1 MSYTLKAKIDDYYN
15 NGIIEMARIGENIV
29 QRSALSEKDRRLF
42 IKKSTAEEPKIKS
55 EINTLIKTICEN
67 VLKCDPLQLL
77 NYSQMMFQSS
87 ILGTTSEFQLM
98 GLDNMAAARATEYI
112 QSIYIA
118 NERHQPK
125 SLEDPS
131 EMFFQISGDI
141 EKLYQLVTIY
151 YFTIG
156 EKYKESHSVDDELLS
171 EMMEAQMGFS
181 VRGQRYQIFEHDYY
195 RGLLEPHNDIFIK
208 LFNISADEI
217 IDGIDKLQYALSQGR
232 MNPITD
238 LMDMFEEFRNA
249 DENDAFLIIESQKE
263 KSQELISQSF
273 GVELNDVCKV
283 TGWKKDFV
291 EALSFGFGDCPEF
304 FNDEEYSGW
313 PVVDLPV
320 QKRPFIK
327 IDENYYC
334 FDYYSFSDNFYRAI
348 QKAVSRLESGYNWS
362 AVQQRTSES
371 MTAEI
376 FKNLLP
382 GCSVYQNNY
391 YPKNNSLKQMCEND
405 LIIQYYDVIII
416 VEIKAGSFVFTSP
429 LTDFEQHIKS
439 YKSLIENPEIQC
451 QRTYDY
457 LASNPIALLYN
468 EDKSEKT
475 SIDMSKIEDVYM
487 MSVTVDNINTFAARA
502 EKLSFI
508 NSKCNAISIAIDDL
522 MIYQDYFESPL
533 VFLHYLKNRR
543 DATALK
549 YLVPTDELDHLGM
562 YIHHNCYAMHF
573 EDTKTDRLNP
583 VGYRVDLDTYYNQ
596 KYHQEL
602 NPIKPIQN
610 IPVLFKEMVSYLD
623 KTDLNNKVRVSSYLL
638 DFSTEAKN
646 AFSSQVE
653 RVFEHQK
660 NTKRATVFG
669 TAGNGKYD
677 LRYSCYVAEPGVEMI
692 SESEQQDYVWS
703 NMLWNGEDNRVQIN
717 LNLDS
722 NMDVKSVSAT
732 FHNRN
737 EIPDDKK
744 DDLYAQGKQRAQ
756 DRMNRYVAEHGHKIG
771 RNELCPCGSGKKYKK
786 CCGFYN

>member
-29 QRSALSEKDRRLF
+29 QRSALSEKDRKLF
-42 IKKSTAEEPKIKS
+42 IKKLTAEEPKIKS
-55 EINTLIKTICEN
+55 EINALIKTICEN

-98 GLDNMAAARATEYI
+98 GLDNMAAARTTEYI

-131 EMFFQISGDI
+131 ELFFQISGDI

-232 MNPITD
+232 MDPITD

-249 DENDAFLIIESQKE
+249 DENDALQIVESQKE
-263 KSQELISQSF
+263 KGQELISQSF

-291 EALSFGFGDCPEF
+291 EDLSFGFGDCTEF

-348 QKAVSRLESGYNWS
+348 QKAVSRKESGYNWS
-362 AVQQRTSES
+362 AVQQRASES

-376 FKNLLP
+376 FRNLLP

-391 YPKNNSLKQMCEND
+391 YPKINSLKQMCEND
-405 LIIQYYDVIII
+405 LIVQYNDIIII

-457 LASNPIALLYN
+457 LASNPITLLYN

-533 VFLHYLKNRR
+533 LFLHYLKNRR

-562 YIHHNCYAMHF
+562 YIHHNCYAMYF
-573 EDTKTDRLNP
+573 EDTKTARLNP

-596 KYHQEL
+596 KYHKQL
-602 NPIKPIQN
+602 SPIKPTQS
-610 IPVLFKEMVSYLD
+610 IPDLFKKMISYLD
-623 KTDLNNKVRVSSYLL
+623 KSDTDNKIRVSNYLL
-638 DFSTEAKN
+638 DFSTEEKMH
-646 AFSSQVE
+646 FYVE
-653 RVFEHQK
+653 
-660 NTKRATVFG
+660 
-669 TAGNGKYD
+669 
-677 LRYSCYVAEPGVEMI
+677 L
-692 SESEQQDYVWS
+692 
-703 NMLWNGEDNRVQIN
+703 
-717 LNLDS
+717 
-722 NMDVKSVSAT
+722 
-732 FHNRN
+732 
-737 EIPDDKK
+737 
-744 DDLYAQGKQRAQ
+744 
-756 DRMNRYVAEHGHKIG
+756 
-771 RNELCPCGSGKKYKK
+771 KKYLSIKRTQK
-786 CCGFYN
+786 ELQCLVLRETASTI

>member
-29 QRSALSEKDRRLF
+29 QRSALSEKDRKLF
-42 IKKSTAEEPKIKS
+42 IKELTAEEPKIKS
-55 EINTLIKTICEN
+55 EINALIKTICEN

-87 ILGTTSEFQLM
+87 ILGITSEFQLM
-98 GLDNMAAARATEYI
+98 GLDNMAAARSTEYI

-118 NERHQPK
+118 NERHQP
-125 SLEDPS
+125 EYNDDPS
-131 EMFFQISGDI
+131 ELFFQISGDI

-156 EKYKESHSVDDELLS
+156 EKYKESHSVDDDLLS

-195 RGLLEPHNDIFIK
+195 RGLLEPHNDIFEK
-208 LFNISADEI
+208 LFNTSAAEI
-217 IDGIDKLQYALSQGR
+217 IEGIDKLQYALSQGR
-232 MNPITD
+232 MDPMNSLI
-238 LMDMFEEFRNA
+238 DMFEVFKNA
-249 DENDAFLIIESQKE
+249 DENDALQIVESQKE
-263 KSQELISQSF
+263 KGQEFISQSF

-291 EALSFGFGDCPEF
+291 EALSFGFGNCPEF

-362 AVQQRTSES
+362 AVQQQASES

-376 FKNLLP
+376 FRNLLP

-391 YPKNNSLKQMCEND
+391 YPKINSLKQMCEND

-457 LASNPIALLYN
+457 LASNPITLLYN

-475 SIDMSKIEDVYM
+475 SIDMSMIEDVFM
-487 MSVTVDNINTFAARA
+487 MSVTIDNINTFAARA

-508 NSKCNAISIAIDDL
+508 NSQCNAISVAIDDL

-562 YIHHNCYAMHF
+562 YIHHNCYAMYY
-573 EDTKTDRLNP
+573 ETAKTDRLNP
-583 VGYRVDLDTYYNQ
+583 VGYREDLDTYYNQ
-596 KYHQEL
+596 KYHKQL
-602 NPIKPIQN
+602 SPLKPTQS
-610 IPVLFKEMVSYLD
+610 IPDLFKKMISYLD
-623 KTDLNNKVRVSSYLL
+623 KSDTDNKIRISNYLL

-646 AFSSQVE
+646 AFLRRVE
-653 RVFEHQK
+653 EVFEHQK

-677 LRYSCYVAEPGVEMI
+677 LRYSCFVAEPGVEMI

-703 NMLWNGEDNRVQIN
+703 NMLWNDEENRVQID
-717 LNLDS
+717 LNLDN
-722 NMDVKSVSAT
+722 NMDVISISAT
-732 FHNRN
+732 FYNQSD
-737 EIPDDKK
+737 IPADRR

-756 DRMNRYVAEHGHKIG
+756 DRLNRYIAEHGHKIG

-786 CCGFYN
+786 CCGYYN

>member
-1 MSYTLKAKIDDYYN
+1 
-15 NGIIEMARIGENIV
+15 MARIGENIV
-29 QRSALSEKDRRLF
+29 QRSVLSEKDR
-42 IKKSTAEEPKIKS
+42 KKLIGQITAEEPKIKS
-55 EINTLIKTICEN
+55 EINDLIKTIREN

-77 NYSQMMFQSS
+77 NYSQMMFHSS

-98 GLDNMAAARATEYI
+98 DLDSMAIARTTEYI

-118 NERHQPK
+118 NERRQP
-125 SLEDPS
+125 EDFDDPS
-131 EMFFQISGDI
+131 ELFFQISSDFN
-141 EKLYQLVTIY
+141 KLYQLVLLY
-151 YFTIG
+151 YFTVG
-156 EKYKESHSVDDELLS
+156 EKYKATHSVDDDLLS
-171 EMMEAQMGFS
+171 EIIEAQMSFS
-181 VRGQRYQIFEHDYY
+181 IRGQRYQVFEHDYY

-232 MNPITD
+232 MDTITD

-263 KSQELISQSF
+263 KGQELISQSF

-313 PVVDLPV
+313 PVIDLPV

-348 QKAVSRLESGYNWS
+348 QKAVSRLDSGYNWS
-362 AVQQRTSES
+362 AIQQYASES

-457 LASNPIALLYN
+457 LATNPIAQFYN

-475 SIDMSKIEDVYM
+475 SIDMSKIEDVFM
-487 MSVTVDNINTFAARA
+487 MSVTIDNINTFAARA

-508 NSKCNAISIAIDDL
+508 NSQCNAISVAIDDL

-533 VFLHYLKNRR
+533 FFLHFLKNRR
-543 DATALK
+543 DATAIKHLI
-549 YLVPTDELDHLGM
+549 PTDELDHLGM
-562 YIHHNCYAMHF
+562 YIHHNCYAMYF

-583 VGYRVDLDTYYNQ
+583 VGFREDLDTYYNQ
-596 KYHQEL
+596 KYHKQL
-602 NPIKPIQN
+602 NPIKPTQS
-610 IPVLFKEMVSYLD
+610 IPVLFKKMISFLD
-623 KTDLNNKVRVSSYLL
+623 KSDSNNRIRLSNYLL

-646 AFSSQVE
+646 TFSSQVE
-653 RVFEHQK
+653 GVFEHQNK
-660 NTKRATVFG
+660 TKRVTAVG
-669 TAGNGKYD
+669 TAGKDKFD
-677 LRYSCYVAEPGVEMI
+677 LRYSCFVAEPGVEMI

-722 NMDVKSVSAT
+722 NMDVKSVSAI

>member
-1 MSYTLKAKIDDYYN
+1 MKAKIDDYYN

-29 QRSALSEKDRRLF
+29 QRSALSEKER
-42 IKKSTAEEPKIKS
+42 KKLIEQIAAEEPKIKS
-55 EINTLIKTICEN
+55 EINDLIKTICEN

-98 GLDNMAAARATEYI
+98 GLDNMATARATEYI

-118 NERHQPK
+118 NERRQP
-125 SLEDPS
+125 EYNDDPS
-131 EMFFQISGDI
+131 ELFFQISGDI
-141 EKLYQLVTIY
+141 EKLHQLVTVY

-156 EKYKESHSVDDELLS
+156 ENYKESHSVDDELLS

-195 RGLLEPHNDIFIK
+195 RGLLEPHNDIFEK
-208 LFNISADEI
+208 LFNTSAAEI
-217 IDGIDKLQYALSQGR
+217 VDGIDKLQYALSQGR
-232 MNPITD
+232 MDPMNSLI
-238 LMDMFEEFRNA
+238 DMFEELRNA
-249 DENDAFLIIESQKE
+249 DEDDAFRILESQRE
-263 KSQELISQSF
+263 KGQELFSQSF

-283 TGWKKDFV
+283 TGWNKDFV
-291 EALSFGFGDCPEF
+291 EVLSFGFGDCPEF

-348 QKAVSRLESGYNWS
+348 QKAVSRKESGYNWS
-362 AVQQRTSES
+362 AVQQQASES

-376 FKNLLP
+376 FRNLLP

-391 YPKNNSLKQMCEND
+391 YPKINSLKQMCEND
-405 LIIQYYDVIII
+405 LIVQYNDIIII

-562 YIHHNCYAMHF
+562 YIHHNCYAMYF

-596 KYHQEL
+596 KYHKQL
-602 NPIKPIQN
+602 SPIKPTQS
-610 IPVLFKEMVSYLD
+610 IPDLFKKMISYLD
-623 KTDLNNKVRVSSYLL
+623 KSDTDNKIRVSNYLL

-677 LRYSCYVAEPGVEMI
+677 LRYSCFVAEPGVEMI

>member
-1 MSYTLKAKIDDYYN
+1 MKAKIDDYFN

-29 QRSALSEKDRRLF
+29 QRSVLSEKDR
-42 IKKSTAEEPKIKS
+42 KKLIGQITAEEPKIKS
-55 EINTLIKTICEN
+55 EINDLIKTIREN

-77 NYSQMMFQSS
+77 NYSQMMFHSS

-98 GLDNMAAARATEYI
+98 DLDSMAIARTTEYI

-118 NERHQPK
+118 NERRQP
-125 SLEDPS
+125 EDFDDPS
-131 EMFFQISGDI
+131 ELFFQISSDFN
-141 EKLYQLVTIY
+141 KLYQLVLLY
-151 YFTIG
+151 YFTVG
-156 EKYKESHSVDDELLS
+156 EKYKATHSVDDDLLS
-171 EMMEAQMGFS
+171 EIIEAQMSFS
-181 VRGQRYQIFEHDYY
+181 IRGQRYQVFEHDYY

-232 MNPITD
+232 MDTITD

-263 KSQELISQSF
+263 KGQELISQSF

-313 PVVDLPV
+313 PVIDLPV

-348 QKAVSRLESGYNWS
+348 QKAVSRLDSGYNWS
-362 AVQQRTSES
+362 AIQQYASES

-457 LASNPIALLYN
+457 LATNPIAQFYN

-475 SIDMSKIEDVYM
+475 SIDMSKIEDVFM
-487 MSVTVDNINTFAARA
+487 MSVTIDNINTFAARA

-508 NSKCNAISIAIDDL
+508 NSQCNAISVAIDDL

-533 VFLHYLKNRR
+533 FFLHFLKNRR
-543 DATALK
+543 DATAIKHLI
-549 YLVPTDELDHLGM
+549 PTDELDHLGM
-562 YIHHNCYAMHF
+562 YIHHNCYAMYF

-583 VGYRVDLDTYYNQ
+583 VGFREDLDTYYNQ
-596 KYHQEL
+596 KYHKQL
-602 NPIKPIQN
+602 NPIKPTQS
-610 IPVLFKEMVSYLD
+610 IPVLFKKMISFLD
-623 KTDLNNKVRVSSYLL
+623 KSDSNNRIRLSNYLL

-646 AFSSQVE
+646 TFSSQVE
-653 RVFEHQK
+653 GVFEHQNK
-660 NTKRATVFG
+660 TKRVTAVG
-669 TAGNGKYD
+669 TAGKDKFD
-677 LRYSCYVAEPGVEMI
+677 LRYSCFVAEPGVEMI

-722 NMDVKSVSAT
+722 NMDVKSVSAI